1 MCLFHWVIL
10 VCFMYSNFLSYFIES
25 ILDMSNIIKTILP
38 LHLNGPP
45 LMAVLLVVLTV
56 QFFSYIRVLAF
67 YMVQYP
73 LETKLQVF
81 DHLENIVNIL
91 VDNLK
96 SKVKVLLYQWVIYHN
111 LLCKKVTNNHYK
123 CHVTRQWLILK
134 ETNIEISKF
143 YYLQIIR
150 WTKEIVI
157 VILHNFFNVWLV
169 DQRYVANSSTLLII
183 FETINQTELSTT
195 SF

>member
-1 MCLFHWVIL
+1 
-10 VCFMYSNFLSYFIES
+10 
-25 ILDMSNIIKTILP
+25 MSNIIKTILP

-96 SKVKVLLYQWVIYHN
+96 SKVKVLLYQWVIYYN
-111 LLCKKVTNNHYK
+111 LLCKKVTNDHYK
-123 CHVTRQWLILK
+123 CHVTRQ
-134 ETNIEISKF
+134 
-143 YYLQIIR
+143 
-150 WTKEIVI
+150 
-157 VILHNFFNVWLV
+157 
-169 DQRYVANSSTLLII
+169 
-183 FETINQTELSTT
+183 
-195 SF
+195 